1 MPVSLGQLL
10 SSCLP
15 YGLVLLRPVFF
26 ALYSGL
32 DNFDMLRYTLS
43 GQSGVLEH
51 GCLRTRAAHDTG
63 CWQAEFEVQVFL
75 CSFQAS
81 LLIDACQTILINK
94 LIVGEVSLEDRL
106 GQD

>member
-1 MPVSLGQLL
+1 
-10 SSCLP
+10 
-15 YGLVLLRPVFF
+15 
-26 ALYSGL
+26 
-32 DNFDMLRYTLS
+32 MLRYTLS

-81 LLIDACQTILINK
+81 LLIDASQTIMINK
-94 LIVGEVSLEDRL
+94 LIAAEVTLEDL
-106 GQD
+106 VGQD